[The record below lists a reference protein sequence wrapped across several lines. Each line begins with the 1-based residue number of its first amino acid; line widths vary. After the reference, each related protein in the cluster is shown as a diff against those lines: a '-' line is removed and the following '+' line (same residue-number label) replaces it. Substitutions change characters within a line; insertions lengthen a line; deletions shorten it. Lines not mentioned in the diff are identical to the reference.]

1 MNSLWLLILVA
12 PFFIPAHFY
21 PIPTYP
27 EELLAAVL
35 ITALA
40 IAAVISSKR
49 QLRVNQLLFWWFGI
63 GVVWLVSWIFNQKT
77 VVSGG
82 FFYQL
87 FWMFGVFALIGAA
100 GLNQTL
106 GKEKVGRVSA
116 RTLVFSGFLYAA
128 IGLFGYY
135 GGLKFVIPWMASDH
149 SRLVGIMSHPNLSGL
164 YLSISL
170 AAFGYFIY
178 VRKHRLFEF
187 RSLVFI
193 LIVCLAG
200 VLTGSRAF
208 FLILF
213 AQLLLTVLWF
223 LVSRRSERNP
233 ATGLPQAF
241 KYQILVTFVSVALFF
256 AYPPVDGLISQ
267 KLTEGGVLNRQS
279 SSEML
284 AERFNRTEQ
293 PRLGEWRKILQG
305 VEVIDNLWVGM
316 GPGAYSE
323 FSVAADDVIE
333 NPFRNGKTWRN
344 AHNIFLMAFVEWGI
358 VGVTFITAFF
368 VFLIICF
375 IKAERN
381 AVNYFVWLALLA
393 ILTHNLVEFSLWHLQ
408 FLVVFLVLLSTQ
420 TKNLS
425 LKLTSPSL
433 RWFVVIPVVL
443 LTIWMSTTST
453 RDFFK
458 MVDLFAKAD
467 VGEEDVRTLDLIAQN
482 SLWRPYARMVMYYRL
497 NPYATGIENQL
508 KEATAIAE
516 WSPGNLVLMRQA
528 SLTAALGQEELA
540 CDRIARATELYP
552 AIIPTLEEELVY
564 LKSKGSPFDL
574 SRMMSCFSDAGP
586 VAR

>member
-1 MNSLWLLILVA
+1 MRSLWLLVLVV

-27 EELLAAVL
+27 EELIVAVL
-35 ITALA
+35 VTA
-40 IAAVISSKR
+40 IGTVAVITSKH
-49 QLRVNQLLFWWFGI
+49 QIRVNTLLIWWFVMGMI
-63 GVVWLVSWIFNQKT
+63 WLISWFFNQKN
-77 VVSGG
+77 VVSGA

-87 FWMFGVFALIGAA
+87 FWVLGVFALMGAA
-100 GLNQTL
+100 GLNETL
-106 GKEKVGRVSA
+106 GKAKLIQVSA
-116 RTLVFSGFLYAA
+116 RTLVFAGFLYAA
-128 IGLFGYY
+128 MGLFGYY
-135 GGLKFVIPWMASDH
+135 GGLKFVVPWLSSDQ
-149 SRLVGIMSHPNLSGL
+149 SRLVGIMAHPNLSGL
-164 YLSISL
+164 YLAISL
-170 AAFGYFIY
+170 AAFGFFIY
-178 VRKHRLFEF
+178 IRKHRLFEF
-187 RSLVFI
+187 RSLVFV
-193 LIVCLAG
+193 LVVCLAG

-208 FLILF
+208 FVIVF
-213 AQLLLTVLWF
+213 AQLLLTSVWVLGP
-223 LVSRRSERNP
+223 RRGERSSEAFIP
-233 ATGLPQAF
+233 AAL
-241 KYQILVTFVSVALFF
+241 KYQLLVAVVSVALFF
-256 AYPPVDGLISQ
+256 AYPPIDSFISE

-284 AERFNRTEQ
+284 AERYNRTEQ
-293 PRLGEWRKILQG
+293 PRLGEWRKIIEG
-305 VEVIDNLWVGM
+305 TEVIDNVWVGV

-358 VGVTFITAFF
+358 IGSAFIAAFF
-368 VFLIICF
+368 IFLIICF
-375 IKAERN
+375 FKAERN
-381 AVNYFVWLALLA
+381 SGNYFVWLALGA

-408 FLVVFLVLLSTQ
+408 FLVLFLVLLSTQ
-420 TKNLS
+420 TKNVS

-433 RWFVVIPVVL
+433 RWVVVIPVAL
-443 LTIWMSTTST
+443 LTVWMSTTST

-508 KEATAIAE
+508 KEATAIAD

-528 SLTAALGQEELA
+528 SLTAALGKEELA
-540 CDRIARATELYP
+540 CERIARATELYP
-552 AIIPTLEEELVY
+552 AIIPTLEEELIY
-564 LKSKGSPFDL
+564 LDSQGAPFDL
-574 SRMMSCFSDAGP
+574 GKMMSCFSDAGT

>member
-1 MNSLWLLILVA
+1 MRSLWLLVLVV

-27 EELLAAVL
+27 EELIAAVL
-35 ITALA
+35 VTALG
-40 IAAVISSKR
+40 IVAVITNKN
-49 QLRVNQLLFWWFGI
+49 QVRVNSLLIWWFAV
-63 GVVWLVSWIFNQKT
+63 GVIWLISWFFNQKNI
-77 VVSGG
+77 VSGA

-87 FWMFGVFALIGAA
+87 FWVLGVFALMGASA
-100 GLNQTL
+100 LNENL
-106 GKEKVGRVSA
+106 GKEKLIQFSA
-116 RTLVFSGFLYAA
+116 RVLVFAGLLYAA
-128 IGLFGYY
+128 LGLFGYY
-135 GGLKFVIPWMASDH
+135 GGLKFLVPWLSSDQ
-149 SRLVGIMSHPNLSGL
+149 SRLVGIMAHPNLSGL
-164 YLSISL
+164 YLAISL

-178 VRKHRLFEF
+178 LRKHRLFEF

-193 LIVCLAG
+193 LVVCLAG

-208 FLILF
+208 FVILF
-213 AQLLLTVLWF
+213 AQLLLTALWIYF
-223 LVSRRSERNP
+223 PRRPERNP
-233 ATGLPQAF
+233 TTFLPQAF
-241 KYQILVTFVSVALFF
+241 KYQLLVTFVSGFLFF
-256 AYPPVDGLISQ
+256 AFPPVDVLISE
-267 KLTEGGVLNRQS
+267 KLTESGVLNRQS

-305 VEVIDNLWVGM
+305 TEVIDNVWVGV

-333 NPFRNGKTWRN
+333 DPFRNGKTWRN

-358 VGVTFITAFF
+358 VGVAFIAAFF

-375 IKAERN
+375 FKAERN
-381 AVNYFVWLALLA
+381 AGNYFVWLALGA

-420 TKNLS
+420 TKNVS
-425 LKLTSPSL
+425 LKLTSPSV
-433 RWFVVIPVVL
+433 RWIVVIPVVL
-443 LTIWMSTTST
+443 LTVWMSTTST

-458 MVDLFAKAD
+458 MVDLFASAD
-467 VGEEDVRTLDLIAQN
+467 VGQEDVRTLDLIAQN

-508 KEATAIAE
+508 KEATAIAD

-528 SLTAALGQEELA
+528 SLTAALGKEELA
-540 CDRIARATELYP
+540 CERIARATELYP
-552 AIIPTLEEELVY
+552 AIIPTLEEELIY
-564 LKSKGSPFDL
+564 LDSQGAPFDL
-574 SRMMSCFSDAGP
+574 GRMMSCFSDAGS